1 MNKEQAKDQLL
12 QLYENQIQD
21 LTVMSK
27 IELGDDV
34 IKEIHRL
41 KMIINSQDMPP
52 EYDKINQENF
62 WDLVDNKSNII
73 CVEQPCFEYLIE
85 NPYQVRYEPEVK
97 GEWVVDEKNPKW
109 RAIIVQTYTYGVPV
123 PNKNQI
129 LYKYT
134 DIRGWI
140 LNLK

>member
-21 LTVMSK
+21 LTIMSK

-52 EYDKINQENF
+52 EYNELISENF
-62 WDLVDNKSNII
+62 WDLVYD
-73 CVEQPCFEYLIE
+73 
-85 NPYQVRYEPEVK
+85 EPKTVIKPPPPPAKMIRE
-97 GEWVVDEKNPKW
+97 GEDPIPPRK
-109 RAIIVQTYTYGVPV
+109 
-123 PNKNQI
+123 
-129 LYKYT
+129 
-134 DIRGWI
+134 
-140 LNLK
+140 